1 MAGTGSAN
9 RVVVPGETV
18 ATSIARPVGNTYREG
33 GELRSAVVGL
43 YKDGDDR
50 IIPLQGPYLPMI
62 GDFVIGVV
70 QDVRFTSYT
79 LDISSPYTGSL
90 SSKATRDELKL
101 GDVISAVVAAIDESK
116 NITLEEPRRLTGGEI
131 VVISSVKVPRVI
143 GKKNSMLAMLMDATK
158 SEVQVGRNGRI
169 WIKGGNS
176 ALAAMAILKIE
187 AEAHTSGLTD
197 RIALFLKEEL
207 AKNNR

>member
-1 MAGTGSAN
+1 MADII
-9 RVVVPGETV
+9 VPGETV
-18 ATSIARPVGNTYREG
+18 AKAGGRPVGNTYREG
-33 GELRSAVVGL
+33 DSMRSAVVGL
-43 YKDGDDR
+43 YKEGDDR
-50 IIPLQGPYLPMI
+50 IIPLQGPYLPAI

-79 LDISSPYTGSL
+79 MNINSPYNGSL

-101 GDVISAVVAAIDESK
+101 GDIISAVVAAIDESK
-116 NITLEEPRRLTGGEI
+116 NITLEEPRRLIGGEI
-131 VVISSVKVPRVI
+131 VSISSVKVPRVI
-143 GKKNSMLAMLMDATK
+143 GKKNSMVNMIIDSTK

-187 AEAHTSGLTD
+187 TEAHTSGLTD
-197 RIALFLKEEL
+197 RINAFLKAEME
-207 AKNNR
+207 KNNKA